1 MRNLGKN
8 FTTSLFAGAALLVL
22 LTPAAGIAENKADG
36 TVNVTIVAPVSA
48 TVTSDLVFTPV
59 LLEDLP
65 VTSNLLFSPVAPTG
79 TVVVV
84 TPEPAAEPATEPE
97 AEGTTESGETKAEGT
112 TESGE
117 TEPQFSANIGSGETM
132 SQLMG
137 TPASVAVYGEANQ
150 TYFITLPEST
160 TFSDGVTVFDVSG
173 FNHNAGVTPTIDPQG
188 TGLFNIGA
196 TISSQ
201 ETPQA
206 QISQESPETQ
216 DSGESP
222 VLVAETPGFEAGIE
236 GPASQSGT
244 EGTASETQVASSDSS
259 NYSGPVVIGT
269 PFFPVLV
276 SYN

>member
-1 MRNLGKN
+1 M
-8 FTTSLFAGAALLVL
+8 
-22 LTPAAGIAENKADG
+22 
-36 TVNVTIVAPVSA
+36 NVTVVAPVSVSA
-48 TVTSDLVFTPV
+48 TSDLEFTPPADLTIV
-59 LLEDLP
+59 DLP

-84 TPEPAAEPATEPE
+84 TPEPAAEPA
-97 AEGTTESGETKAEGT
+97 AEETTESGEPAAEGT

-117 TEPQFSANIGSGETM
+117 TEPQFSASIGSGQTM
-132 SQLMG
+132 SNLMG

-160 TFSDGVTVFDVSG
+160 TFSNGVTVFDVSG

-201 ETPQA
+201 ETPQS
-206 QISQESPETQ
+206 QTSQESSETQ

-222 VLVAETPGFEAGIE
+222 VLVAETPGLEAGIE

-244 EGTASETQVASSDSS
+244 EGTASGTQVASSDSS
-259 NYSGPVVIGT
+259 NFSGPVVIGT